1 MRAAIYFTPPA
12 DAPLTRLA
20 ADWLGRDAFDG
31 AAARPLDA
39 ERAAIVAEPARY
51 GFHATMK
58 APFRL
63 ADDATLPALDE
74 ALASFCAAHS
84 APTIARLALRRIA
97 QFFALVPD
105 ETEPALDKLAGECV
119 RGFERFR
126 APLSTREWER
136 RRPETL
142 TTRQRRHLED
152 WGYPHVFEDFRF
164 HMTLTGR
171 VPDEAAAPI
180 EATLARHFEPL
191 LGQPLPVDGLA
202 LFVEPEPGGP
212 FVVHSRHPLRSQP

>member
-20 ADWLGRDAFDG
+20 ADWLGRDAFE
-31 AAARPLDA
+31 AVPTRPAEA
-39 ERAAIVAEPARY
+39 EREAIVAEPARY

-63 ADDATLPALDE
+63 AEGASVAALDE
-74 ALASFCAAHS
+74 ALAAFCAAQS
-84 APTIARLALRRIA
+84 APGIARLALRRIA
-97 QFFALVPD
+97 HFFALVPD
-105 ETEPALDKLAGECV
+105 ETEPALDKLAGDCV
-119 RGFERFR
+119 RAFEPFR
-126 APLSTREWER
+126 APLSTRDWER

-171 VPDEAAAPI
+171 VADEAAPPV
-180 EATLARHFEPL
+180 EAALARHFEPV
-191 LGQPLPVDGLA
+191 LGQPLPIDGLA

-212 FVVHSRHPLRSQP
+212 FIVHSRHPLRSQP

>member
-12 DAPLTRLA
+12 GAPLTRLA

-31 AAARPLDA
+31 TATRPLDA
-39 ERAAIVAEPARY
+39 ERAAMVAEPARY

-63 ADDATLPALDE
+63 ADDATLAALDE
-74 ALASFCAAHS
+74 ALADFCAAQS
-84 APTIARLALRRIA
+84 APTIARLSLRRIA
-97 QFFALVPD
+97 HFFALVPD
-105 ETEPALDKLAGECV
+105 ETEPALDRLAGDCV
-119 RGFERFR
+119 RAFEPFR

-180 EATLARHFEPL
+180 QATLAQHFEPV

-202 LFVEPEPGGP
+202 LFVESEPGGP
-212 FVVHSRHPLRSQP
+212 FTIHSRHSLRSQP